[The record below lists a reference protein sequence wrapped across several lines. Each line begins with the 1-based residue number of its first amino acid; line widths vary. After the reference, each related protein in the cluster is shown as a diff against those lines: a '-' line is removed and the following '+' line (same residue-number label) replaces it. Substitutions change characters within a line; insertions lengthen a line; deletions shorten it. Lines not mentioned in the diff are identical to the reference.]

1 MPVRSIKELPSGS
14 DVFIDANILIYALAG
29 QSGECRDLLLRCSQE
44 EITGVCLFETA
55 NEATHRFML
64 AEAKS
69 RGLISA
75 ENVRELRGK
84 PEVVKGLIDYW
95 RNTERVLALNLLFI
109 PLDEQLLRKAYTE
122 RQAAGLL
129 TNDSMIVSSMRFLG
143 VQNLASADADFDRV
157 AGITVFGP
165 TDLPA

>member
-1 MPVRSIKELPSGS
+1 VPTRSIRDIPSGS
-14 DVFIDANILIYALAG
+14 DVFIDANVLIYGLAG
-29 QSGECRDLLLRCSQE
+29 QSAECKDLLERCSRE
-44 EITGVCLFETA
+44 EVIGVCLFETA

-69 RGLISA
+69 KGLISS

-84 PEVVKGLIDYW
+84 PEVVKGLADYW

-109 PLDEQLLRKAYTE
+109 PLYEEILRTAYGE

-129 TNDSMIVSSMRFLG
+129 TNDSMIVSSMRSFG
-143 VQNLASADADFDRV
+143 VQNLASADGDFDRV

-165 TDLPA
+165 SDLTA